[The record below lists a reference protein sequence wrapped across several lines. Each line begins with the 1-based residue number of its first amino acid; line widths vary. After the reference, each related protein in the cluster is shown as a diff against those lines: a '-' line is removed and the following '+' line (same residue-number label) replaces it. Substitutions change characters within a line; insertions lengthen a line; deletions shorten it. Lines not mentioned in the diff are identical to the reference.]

1 MKFLRYSL
9 MLVSALSVIAP
20 ALGQEKFPT
29 KPVTIVVPFRPGGGT
44 DTGAR
49 LIAQKL
55 TERWGQQVVVDNKP
69 GAAGSIGATAVAKAK
84 PDGYTLLM
92 GNIGTQSINP
102 SLYKN
107 LPYNPETAFAPVTL
121 IAELPLVLLV
131 NPALPAK
138 SAKELIALANSK
150 PKGEMTYSTSGS
162 GGSMHLAGELFED
175 ASGVQL
181 LHVPYKGGGPALVD
195 LIAGHVNLSFA
206 TILESFGFVKGG
218 KLRALAVTSDKRS
231 PALPDVPTLAESGL
245 PGYNSISW
253 IGLLAPAGTPQP
265 VIDKVA
271 ADVREVL
278 AAPDVSQRLIDQG
291 ATPVGSSPA
300 QFKSLI
306 ENDRQRYARII
317 QQKGIK
323 PE

>member
-1 MKFLRYSL
+1 MRFFRYSL

-20 ALGQEKFPT
+20 AFGQEKFPARV
-29 KPVTIVVPFRPGGGT
+29 VTIVVPFPPGGGT

-55 TERWGQQVVVDNKP
+55 SERWGQQVIVDNKP
-69 GAAGSIGATAVAKAK
+69 GAAGSIGASAVAKAK

-131 NPALPAK
+131 NPTVAAK
-138 SAKELIALANSK
+138 SPKELIELAKSK
-150 PKGEMTYSTSGS
+150 PAGQMTYSSSGS
-162 GGSMHLAGELFED
+162 GGSMHLAGELFQD
-175 ASGVQL
+175 ASAVQL

-195 LIAGHVNLSFA
+195 LMAGHVNLAFA
-206 TILESFGFVKGG
+206 TILESIGFIKGG

-231 PALPDVPTLAESGL
+231 PALPEVPTLAESGF

-253 IGLLAPAGTPQP
+253 IGLLAPAGTPQSA
-265 VIDKVA
+265 IDKVA

-278 AAPDVSQRLIDQG
+278 AAADVSQRLIEQG
-291 ATPVGSSPA
+291 ATPVASSPA

-306 ENDRQRYARII
+306 ENDRQRYAKII
-317 QQKGIK
+317 QDKGIK

>member
-9 MLVSALSVIAP
+9 MLVSALSVIVP
-20 ALGQEKFPT
+20 AFGQEKFPT
-29 KPVTIVVPFRPGGGT
+29 KPVTIVVPFPPGGGT

-55 TERWGQQVVVDNKP
+55 IERWGQQVVVDNKP

-150 PKGEMTYSTSGS
+150 PKGEMTYSSSGS
-162 GGSMHLAGELFED
+162 GGSMHLAGELFQD

-181 LHVPYKGGGPALVD
+181 LHVPLC
-195 LIAGHVNLSFA
+195 VN
-206 TILESFGFVKGG
+206 G
-218 KLRALAVTSDKRS
+218 
-231 PALPDVPTLAESGL
+231 
-245 PGYNSISW
+245 
-253 IGLLAPAGTPQP
+253 
-265 VIDKVA
+265 
-271 ADVREVL
+271 
-278 AAPDVSQRLIDQG
+278 
-291 ATPVGSSPA
+291 
-300 QFKSLI
+300 
-306 ENDRQRYARII
+306 
-317 QQKGIK
+317 
-323 PE
+323 

>member
-20 ALGQEKFPT
+20 AFGQEKFPT
-29 KPVTIVVPFRPGGGT
+29 KPVTIVVPFPPGGGT

-150 PKGEMTYSTSGS
+150 PKGEMTYSSSGS
-162 GGSMHLAGELFED
+162 GGSMHLAGELFQD

-181 LHVPYKGGGPALVD
+181 LHVPLC
-195 LIAGHVNLSFA
+195 VN
-206 TILESFGFVKGG
+206 G
-218 KLRALAVTSDKRS
+218 
-231 PALPDVPTLAESGL
+231 
-245 PGYNSISW
+245 
-253 IGLLAPAGTPQP
+253 
-265 VIDKVA
+265 
-271 ADVREVL
+271 
-278 AAPDVSQRLIDQG
+278 
-291 ATPVGSSPA
+291 
-300 QFKSLI
+300 
-306 ENDRQRYARII
+306 
-317 QQKGIK
+317 
-323 PE
+323 

>member
-20 ALGQEKFPT
+20 AFGQEKFPT
-29 KPVTIVVPFRPGGGT
+29 KPVTIVVPFPPGGGT

-49 LIAQKL
+49 LISQKL

-150 PKGEMTYSTSGS
+150 PKGEMTYSSSGS

-253 IGLLAPAGTPQP
+253 IGLLAPAGIPQP
-265 VIDKVA
+265 VIDKIA

-278 AAPDVSQRLIDQG
+278 AAADVSQRLIDQG
-291 ATPVGSSPA
+291 ATPVGSSPS

-306 ENDRQRYARII
+306 ENDRQRYAKII

>member
-1 MKFLRYSL
+1 
-9 MLVSALSVIAP
+9 LSVIAP
-20 ALGQEKFPT
+20 AFGQEKFPT
-29 KPVTIVVPFRPGGGT
+29 KPVTIVVPFPPGGGT

-55 TERWGQQVVVDNKP
+55 IERWGQQVVVDNKP

-218 KLRALAVTSDKRS
+218 KLQALAVTSNKRS

>member
-20 ALGQEKFPT
+20 AFGQEKFPT
-29 KPVTIVVPFRPGGGT
+29 KSVTIVVPFPPGGGT

-150 PKGEMTYSTSGS
+150 PKGEMTYSSSGS

-278 AAPDVSQRLIDQG
+278 AAADVSQRLIDQG

-306 ENDRQRYARII
+306 DNDRQRYARII
-317 QQKGIK
+317 QEKGIK

>member
-20 ALGQEKFPT
+20 AFGQEKFPT
-29 KPVTIVVPFRPGGGT
+29 KPVTIVVPFPPGGGT

-69 GAAGSIGATAVAKAK
+69 GAAGSIGASAVAKAK

-102 SLYKN
+102 SLYKS

-150 PKGEMTYSTSGS
+150 PKGEMTYSSSGS

-253 IGLLAPAGTPQP
+253 IGLLAPAGIPQP
-265 VIDKVA
+265 VIDKIA
-271 ADVREVL
+271 ADVREGPCGCRCESTADRPRRHPGRQLSL
-278 AAPDVSQRLIDQG
+278 AVQVIDR
-291 ATPVGSSPA
+291 
-300 QFKSLI
+300 K
-306 ENDRQRYARII
+306 
-317 QQKGIK
+317 
-323 PE
+323 

>member
-1 MKFLRYSL
+1 LRYSL
-9 MLVSALSVIAP
+9 MLVSALSVIVP
-20 ALGQEKFPT
+20 AFGQEKFPT
-29 KPVTIVVPFRPGGGT
+29 KPVTIVVPFPPGGGT

-55 TERWGQQVVVDNKP
+55 TERWWQQVIVDNRP

-102 SLYKN
+102 SLYKS

-218 KLRALAVTSDKRS
+218 KLQALAVTSNKRS

>member
-20 ALGQEKFPT
+20 AFGQEKFPT
-29 KPVTIVVPFRPGGGT
+29 KSVTIVVPFPPGGGT

-175 ASGVQL
+175 ASGLQL

-278 AAPDVSQRLIDQG
+278 AAADVSQRLIDQG

-306 ENDRQRYARII
+306 DNDRQRYARII
-317 QQKGIK
+317 QEKGIK